1 MWQFTEAVRGLADGC
16 QQLGIPVT
24 GGNVSFYNQTGSAPI
39 QPTPVVGVLGVH
51 DDVRRRVQSGFRQPG
66 AAIVLLGET
75 APEFGGSLWAWLR
88 HGHLGGLPPA
98 VDLEA
103 ERALADVL
111 IAAAARGLLVAA
123 HDLSDGGL
131 AVALAESCLS
141 GGTGCTITLPADPA
155 TFLFS
160 ESAARAVVAV
170 RPGAEEELVAL
181 CAQAGVAAAT
191 LGATGGTALEVSGL
205 FTVPLDELAR
215 VHSGALPAL
224 FG

>member
-1 MWQFTEAVRGLADGC
+1 
-16 QQLGIPVT
+16 
-24 GGNVSFYNQTGSAPI
+24 
-39 QPTPVVGVLGVH
+39 
-51 DDVRRRVQSGFRQPG
+51 
-66 AAIVLLGET
+66 
-75 APEFGGSLWAWLR
+75 
-88 HGHLGGLPPA
+88 

-160 ESAARAVVAV
+160 ESSARAVVAV
-170 RPGAEEELVAL
+170 RPGAEEELAAL

-191 LGATGGTALEVSGL
+191 IGATGGTALEVSGL
-205 FTVPLDELAR
+205 FTVPLDELAS